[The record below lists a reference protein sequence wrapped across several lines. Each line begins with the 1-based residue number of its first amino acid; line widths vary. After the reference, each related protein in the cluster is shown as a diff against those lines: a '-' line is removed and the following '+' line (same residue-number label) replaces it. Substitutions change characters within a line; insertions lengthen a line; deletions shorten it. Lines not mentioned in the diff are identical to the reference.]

1 MMFAIE
7 YEPRIEDPVVVA
19 TFQTLSEAEAYLEV
33 IKNKRP
39 KAAAHHTIVAIE
51 DEFHNPN
58 PS

>member
-1 MMFAIE
+1 MFVIE

-19 TFQTLSEAEAYLEV
+19 RFNTLEEAEAYMEV
-33 IKNKRP
+33 IKVKNP

>member
-1 MMFAIE
+1 MFAIE

-39 KAAAHHTIVAIE
+39 KAAAHHKIIV
-51 DEFHNPN
+51 DENFHNPC